1 MRFKVLLLQ
10 TGQHELRAYKRVTVR
25 LPDEDCVS
33 NLYSN
38 GSMGTSGVVG
48 EGALICCAFVANSL
62 RSALAEP
69 TCVNTCRRMSC
80 CPVPCQRSTALS
92 WLMCPNLLHV
102 AASVKVLAEEAQD
115 RNGSLAERVLQESDG
130 EKCTTALMRLLD
142 SQDVWLC
149 SMALNIFGM
158 LLENELVVQKLLE
171 CTNEDNNLCWTL
183 GQILLKD
190 EPDVVSNA
198 AGAIA
203 SLVETPLGREWLLQD
218 HAVFS
223 QVLEN
228 VLCLLDN
235 GRENIVNSAA
245 LILARLSLCEMA
257 CRKLISHSSGSRT
270 IRRLAQCL
278 AHSHTDTA
286 MNAAFAIGRL
296 CGSEQGRRV
305 ILAEAKEYKLASSLQ
320 ALLSNGAGPEAGQTA
335 CFALSCLASEDDG
348 HALLMESSSFPAL
361 LNGLLGLL
369 KSGDPDSTW
378 FAAMTVR
385 VFVSRPI
392 GVIRVREHRSLEK
405 QLNVLCLSLFPSTGP
420 ELQEELSASLRKLMR
435 LPKPSP
441 ITIQHL
447 HSGAYIASWERLE
460 PESGLEVTYGLFDG
474 DTVLYRGSQ
483 CRVTLPQ
490 SHLQSKQSLSLQL
503 NLSTSDGD
511 TSPFSDPVEMTV
523 ERTGI
528 RPGTPQ
534 ELHIIDCTATQVRL
548 RWAEPNGKVKPKS
561 FQVYCDDVLVETTTE
576 LGTTISSLCPST
588 TYTLS
593 VCALGPGDTAGSR
606 SSTIVQTDEGW
617 HHAPSGLTVAVLG
630 RHELHISWGSPAV
643 PLGRLFNYE
652 LCLNGCVVYLGTERA
667 HTARRLTASTS
678 YTCMVT
684 AITSRGRCQS
694 RPVTKRTA
702 KDEYLNTNRCL
713 YIPGRQPITQPLPS
727 PSGVR
732 EVKEVK
738 TKTTKSLSPHRRL
751 PDVQLTIHHYT
762 DPDLKKVRHRSW
774 LPSVSV
780 QTHSNVKS
788 RSKLTS
794 EVQRLMGLVNE
805 LDVNAVWNSAS
816 DRSDAGVFPV
826 NAADHPM
833 IHQEQTLRHHQ
844 SDSLLDT
851 HFRPK
856 ISPAMLLQW
865 GSDRIGTDRGR
876 LPLIGQRISES
887 VRLLQPV
894 SYKWPDLDRKEHHHN
909 EKHRNRLATGSRV
922 HGQLKGRQYSKLDKN
937 LVAQS

>member
-1 MRFKVLLLQ
+1 M
-10 TGQHELRAYKRVTVR
+10 T
-25 LPDEDCVS
+25 
-33 NLYSN
+33 
-38 GSMGTSGVVG
+38 
-48 EGALICCAFVANSL
+48 
-62 RSALAEP
+62 
-69 TCVNTCRRMSC
+69 C

-92 WLMCPNLLHV
+92 CLMCPNLLHV

-115 RNGSLAERVLQESDG
+115 RNGSLAERIFQESHG
-130 EKCTTALMRLLD
+130 EKCITALMRLLD

-149 SMALNIFGM
+149 SMAVYIFGM
-158 LLENELVVQKLLE
+158 LLENETMVQKLKE
-171 CTNEDNNLCWTL
+171 WTNEDNNLCWTL
-183 GQILLKD
+183 GQLLLKD
-190 EPDVVSNA
+190 DPDIVLNA

-203 SLVETPLGREWLLQD
+203 SLVETPLGRQWLLQD

-228 VLCLLDN
+228 VVCLLDN
-235 GRENIVNSAA
+235 GRENIINSAA

-257 CRKLISHSSGSRT
+257 CRKLISHSSASRT
-270 IRRLAQCL
+270 IRRLVQCL

-286 MNAAFAIGRL
+286 MNAAFTIGRL

-305 ILAEAKEYKLASSLQ
+305 ILAEAKEYRLASSLQ

-335 CFALSCLASEDDG
+335 CFTLSCLASEVDG
-348 HALLMESSSFPAL
+348 HALLMESSSCPAL
-361 LNGLLGLL
+361 LNGLLSLL

-392 GVIRVREHRSLEK
+392 GVIRVREHKSLEE
-405 QLNVLCLSLFPSTGP
+405 QLKCLSVFPSTGP
-420 ELQEELSASLRKLMR
+420 ELQEELSASLRKLR
-435 LPKPSP
+435 HLSKPSP

-447 HSGAYIASWERLE
+447 QSGAYIASWERME
-460 PESGLEVTYGLFDG
+460 PESGLEVTYSLFDG

-483 CRVTLPQ
+483 CQVTLPQ
-490 SHLQSKQSLSLQL
+490 SHLQIKQSLSLHL

-511 TSPFSDPVEMTV
+511 TSPFSDPVEMTL
-523 ERTGI
+523 ETTGI

-534 ELHIIDCTATQVRL
+534 ELRVIGCTATQVRL
-548 RWAEPNGKVKPKS
+548 RWVEPNGEVKPKS

-606 SSTIVQTDEGW
+606 SSTVVQTDEGRD
-617 HHAPSGLTVAVLG
+617 HAPSGLTVAVLG
-630 RHELHISWGSPAV
+630 RHELHISWGAPAV

-652 LCLNGCVVYLGTERA
+652 LHLNGIVVYLGTERA
-667 HTARRLTASTS
+667 HTARRLAANTA
-678 YTCMVT
+678 YTCTVT

-713 YIPGRQPITQPLPS
+713 NSPSRQPITQPLPS
-727 PSGVR
+727 PPGVR

-738 TKTTKSLSPHRRL
+738 VTKSLSPHRRL

-762 DPDLKKVRHRSW
+762 DPDLKKVRHR
-774 LPSVSV
+774 LPSVPV
-780 QTHSNVKS
+780 QSHSNTKG

-805 LDVNAVWNSAS
+805 LDVSAVRNSAS
-816 DRSDAGVFPV
+816 DHSDAGVFPV
-826 NAADHPM
+826 NTADHPM
-833 IHQEQTLRHHQ
+833 IHQEQTLRPQHQ

-865 GSDRIGTDRGR
+865 GSDRTRSDRGR
-876 LPLIGQRISES
+876 LPLIGQRITEN

-894 SYKWPDLDRKEHHHN
+894 SYKWPDLDRTEHHHN

-922 HGQLKGRQYSKLDKN
+922 HGQLKGRHYLIANWTKT
-937 LVAQS
+937 